1 MKRVYFAALAATI
14 LAPAALADVVAP
26 GDVVFD
32 EAGALEVSLTGQP
45 GNPEE
50 GAKVI
55 STKSIG
61 NCVSCHE
68 IGAMPDVPFQG
79 NIGPALDGV
88 ADRWSEAE
96 IRGIVANAKKTY
108 DGTMM
113 PAFYK
118 VDGFIRPGEGYTGKG
133 IAEADITPLLTAQ
146 QIEDV
151 VAYLAT
157 LKE

>member
-1 MKRVYFAALAATI
+1 MKRAFSAAVAAFI
-14 LAPAALADVVAP
+14 LATPATAEPVAP
-26 GDVVFD
+26 GDVVYED
-32 EAGALEVSLTGQP
+32 GAVAASLTGAA

-68 IGAMPDVPFQG
+68 VSAMPDVPFQG
-79 NIGPALDGV
+79 NVGPSLDGV

-96 IRGIVANAKKTY
+96 IRGIVANAKMTY
-108 DGTMM
+108 DGTIM
-113 PAFYK
+113 PSFYK
-118 VDGFIRPGEGYTGKG
+118 IEGFVRPGNGYTGKG
-133 IAEADITPLLTAQ
+133 IAAEEIAPLLTPQ

-151 VAYLAT
+151 VAYLVT
-157 LKE
+157 LKEE